1 MLAIDMK
8 PFPRD
13 VPGRSRPWPA
23 RPLVAHLLRCALTRG
38 VGPLACSG
46 PSFMQTCAALGTVAP
61 VSSPM
66 FVRLCVLYGMRD
78 ALWCL
83 FSMEAGER
91 ELSVCSL
98 A

>member
-1 MLAIDMK
+1 MR
-8 PFPRD
+8 PRD
-13 VPGRSRPWPA
+13 AEGLEVRHRQ
-23 RPLVAHLLRCALTRG
+23 
-38 VGPLACSG
+38 ACSERNNVDEATG
-46 PSFMQTCAALGTVAP
+46 GAVLD
-61 VSSPM
+61 
-66 FVRLCVLYGMRD
+66 RERCVLYGMRD

>member
-1 MLAIDMK
+1 MRWWMGMWLA
-8 PFPRD
+8 
-13 VPGRSRPWPA
+13 VAAVAGAPA
-23 RPLVAHLLRCALTRG
+23 RRSPPEVRADPRC
-38 VGPLACSG
+38 G
-46 PSFMQTCAALGTVAP
+46 PSGVQRSVIHANLRRVGHRRPGLF
-61 VSSPM
+61 PM